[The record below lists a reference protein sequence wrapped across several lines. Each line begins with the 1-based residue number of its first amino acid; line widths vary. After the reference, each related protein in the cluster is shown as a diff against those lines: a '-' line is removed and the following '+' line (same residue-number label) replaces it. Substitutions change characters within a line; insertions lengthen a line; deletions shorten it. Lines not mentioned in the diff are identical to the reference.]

1 MTKSIHVC
9 ATLALCLAGAP
20 GVDVAR
26 AADALGMIE
35 TRGVF
40 SPGQADILVGLAI
53 DGFSNVGP
61 GEVELAVQV
70 TALDCADG
78 FPRLRDCSRIRH
90 ITCELAATAP
100 RQIVPVTL
108 HIPPGRYVF
117 LINASASVRGRMFT
131 KRGILAGRVPGGG

>member
-61 GEVELAVQV
+61 GEVELAVQGRLS
-70 TALDCADG
+70 TARTVSQTARLFADS
-78 FPRLRDCSRIRH
+78 PCH
-90 ITCELAATAP
+90 
-100 RQIVPVTL
+100 
-108 HIPPGRYVF
+108 
-117 LINASASVRGRMFT
+117 M
-131 KRGILAGRVPGGG
+131 